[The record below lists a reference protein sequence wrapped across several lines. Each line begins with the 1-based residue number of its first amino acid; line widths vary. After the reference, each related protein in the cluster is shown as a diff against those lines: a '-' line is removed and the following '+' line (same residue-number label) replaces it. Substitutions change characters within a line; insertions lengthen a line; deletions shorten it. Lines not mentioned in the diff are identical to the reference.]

1 MKDFTSVLSDFF
13 PGGRLLL
20 KEPLAKYTSL
30 RLGGPAD
37 YFLKVGRGDELQ
49 KAVSQ
54 AHLYKIPFFI
64 LGGGTNVLFKDEGFP
79 GLVIKNEMSDIK
91 LIGLRG
97 ESLKDGKA
105 GTAINTVYLEVES
118 GVGVNRLVR
127 YSLDQGLSGLEY
139 FLGQPGTVGGA
150 VWINA
155 HNMVKKR
162 FFGEIV
168 VAATLFNIEKGI
180 NKVAQDYFRFGYDK
194 SNLQKTGEIVLS
206 AVCSFR
212 RGNKEKLW
220 KIARETLEYRSRT
233 QPSGYFSAG
242 CIFRNI
248 KKSEAMRLATPQF
261 TLSAGF
267 LIESV
272 GLKGK
277 TIGGASFSP
286 THANFIV
293 HKGQAKSL
301 DVLKLIDLAR
311 EKVFAKYHLRL
322 ETEIRIVN

>member
-1 MKDFTSVLSDFF
+1 MKDFTTILSDSF

-37 YFLKVGRGDELQ
+37 YFLKVKRREELE

-64 LGGGTNVLFKDEGFP
+64 LGGGTNVLFNDEGFP

-91 LIGLRG
+91 LIGLKG
-97 ESLKDGKA
+97 ESLKDGKK
-105 GTAINTVYLEVES
+105 GTAINTVYLDVDS

-150 VWINA
+150 IWINA
-155 HNMVKKR
+155 HNMAKKR
-162 FFGEIV
+162 FFGDII
-168 VAATLFNIEKGI
+168 VAATLFNLDKGLI
-180 NKVAQDYFRFGYDK
+180 KVPHDYFKFGYDK
-194 SNLQKTGEIVLS
+194 SSVQKTQEIILS
-206 AVCSFR
+206 AVCSFS

-220 KIARETLEYRSRT
+220 EIARETLEYRSKT
-233 QPSGYFSAG
+233 QPAGYFSAG

-248 KKSEAMRLATPQF
+248 KKSEAIRLATPEF

-277 TIGGASFSP
+277 TAGAASISP

-293 HKGQAKSL
+293 HKGQAKSS
-301 DVLKLIDLAR
+301 DVLKLINLAR